1 MPIRRTAVSRLSTS
15 TERALRALWV
25 AVAAAGL
32 LAGCSTVPDEEDPT
46 QRRLDDLDSR
56 VGRIDRIVA
65 NQSLVQ
71 LAQRV
76 DAMQTEIRT
85 LRGQVDELQNANE
98 GLRKQQR
105 ELYAD
110 LDQRLKTA
118 PPPAETTGTPASGDE
133 QALYNRAFDAL
144 KAGDYAAAANG
155 FRQLA
160 ATHPSGALADNT
172 QYWLGEA
179 YYVTRDYDH
188 ATVAFE
194 RVLSGWPNS
203 RKAPDALLKLGYTQI
218 EQKRV
223 GTARTTLQQVVS
235 KYPGT
240 DAARLAADRLQK
252 LPADAR

>member
-1 MPIRRTAVSRLSTS
+1 MRVLWATLAV
-15 TERALRALWV
+15 
-25 AVAAAGL
+25 AGL

-46 QRRLDDLDSR
+46 QRRLDDLDAR
-56 VGRIDRIVA
+56 VGRVDRIVS

-76 DAMQTEIRT
+76 DSMQTEIRT
-85 LRGQVDELQNANE
+85 LRGQVEELQNANE

-110 LDQRLKTA
+110 LDQRLKTT
-118 PPPAETTGTPASGDE
+118 PPPADTGGAQAGGDE

-144 KAGDYAAAANG
+144 KSGDYVSAANG

-160 ATHPSGALADNT
+160 ASYPSGALADNT

-188 ATVAFE
+188 ATAAFE

-223 GTARTTLQQVVS
+223 GAARTTLQQVVT

-240 DAARLAADRLQK
+240 DAARLAAERLQK